1 MLIVLSPAKSLD
13 YETPVKVKKFTLPD
27 FVADSAKLIADLK
40 TLSPQAVAKLM
51 SLSDPLAALNVGRFR
66 DWSSKFTEKNSKPAI
81 FAFNGDV
88 YEGFDAASLNSK
100 AIDFAQ
106 DHVRILSG
114 LYGLLRP
121 LDLMQP
127 YRLEMGTA
135 FKNARGKDLYAFWG
149 DRITSAVKQQLTSQK
164 KNPFLLNLAS
174 EEYFKV
180 LQPKELGFPVIAPV
194 FQDAK
199 DGKYKIISFYAKR
212 ARGLMAR
219 FAVENRITDP
229 ADLRDFNLE
238 GYRFSVAESK
248 PDRPVFRRAEKK

>member
-13 YETPVKVKKFTLPD
+13 YKTAVKVKATTLPE
-27 FVADSAKLIADLK
+27 FIPESAKLITELK
-40 TLSPQAVAKLM
+40 KLAPQDVAKLM
-51 SLSDPLAALNVGRFR
+51 GISDQLAALNVGRYR
-66 DWSSKFTEKNSKPAI
+66 DWSKKFTEENSKPAI
-81 FAFNGDV
+81 YAFDGDV
-88 YEGFDAASLNSK
+88 YDGLDIKTLNAK
-100 AIDFAQ
+100 AVDFAQ
-106 DHVRILSG
+106 DHIRILSG
-114 LYGLLRP
+114 LYGALKP

-149 DRITSAVKQQLTSQK
+149 NRVTESIKKVLEKQK
-164 KNPFLLNLAS
+164 KPVLLNLAS

-180 LQPKELGFPVIAPV
+180 LQPRELGCPVISPV

-219 FAVENRITDP
+219 YVVENRLTDP
-229 ADLRDFNLE
+229 ADLKGFNLD
-238 GYRFSVAESK
+238 GYKYYAADSK
-248 PDRPVFRRAEKK
+248 LDKPVFRRAERK

>member
-13 YETPVKVKKFTLPD
+13 YETPVRVKKSTLPD
-27 FVADSAKLIADLK
+27 FVSESAKLIADLK

-51 SLSDPLAALNVGRFR
+51 GLSDPLAALNAGRFR
-66 DWSSKFTEKNSKPAI
+66 DWSTKFTEKNSKQAI

-88 YEGFDAASLNSK
+88 YEGFDAATLNSK

-149 DRITSAVKQQLTSQK
+149 DRITNAVKQQLASQK

-219 FAVENRITDP
+219 FAVENRIADP
-229 ADLRDFNLE
+229 VDLRDFNLE
-238 GYRFSVAESK
+238 GYRFSANESK

>member
-13 YETPVKVKKFTLPD
+13 YKTPAKVKAPTLPE
-27 FVADSAKLIADLK
+27 FVAESAKLIADLK
-40 TLSPQAVAKLM
+40 KLAPQDVAKLM
-51 SLSDPLAALNVGRFR
+51 DLSDQLAVLNVGRYR
-66 DWSSKFTEKNSKPAI
+66 DWSKKFTEENSKPAI
-81 FAFNGDV
+81 YAFDGDV
-88 YEGFDAASLNSK
+88 YDGFDVKTLNSK
-100 AIDFAQ
+100 AVDFAQ
-106 DHVRILSG
+106 DHIRILSG
-114 LYGLLRP
+114 LYGALRP

-149 DRITSAVKQQLTSQK
+149 SRVTDSLKQLLEKQK
-164 KNPFLLNLAS
+164 KPVLLNLAS

-180 LQPKELGFPVIAPV
+180 LQPKELGCPVISPV

-219 FAVENRITDP
+219 YVVENRITDP
-229 ADLRDFNLE
+229 ADLKGFNLD
-238 GYRFSVAESK
+238 GYKYYAADSK
-248 PDRPVFRRAEKK
+248 PEKPVFRRAEKK